1 MREYGQGAH
10 REPNLIGRRGCCT
23 LEGQGMGY
31 GAQPH
36 DQELDELESMETLTL
51 SLGCSSLGSFL

>member
-1 MREYGQGAH
+1 MAEGAR
-10 REPNLIGRRGCCT
+10 REPNLIGRRSGRGCCT

-36 DQELDELESMETLTL
+36 DWELDESMETLIL